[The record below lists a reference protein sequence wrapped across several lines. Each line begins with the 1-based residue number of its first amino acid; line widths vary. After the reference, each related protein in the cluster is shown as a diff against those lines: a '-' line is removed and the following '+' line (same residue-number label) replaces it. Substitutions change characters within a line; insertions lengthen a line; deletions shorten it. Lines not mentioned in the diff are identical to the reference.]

1 MSINKTTGANANP
14 IGSSIDPD
22 FHVPSCTIEDVDRA
36 LFNLFDKDM
45 ELFYKQKENLKR
57 VPIIF
62 ATGERFAILRR
73 KKPLRDKNG
82 AIILPLISISRTGVE
97 KDVAR
102 GMGTNQS
109 GEIVIKKKLSA
120 KDPVYQ
126 RLINKE
132 RLENQD
138 DRATEGHYISNVLSG
153 NTKDGLGALPGTIA
167 RRGAD
172 LEPSAD
178 FKNGRLISSTVGNNI
193 YEIYTL
199 PAPRYYVASY
209 EITIWAQYTQQMNN
223 FITSILTSG
232 HTNGVETFRI
242 ETDKG
247 YWFVAYLTSALTPGN
262 NFSDFTN
269 DERIVRY
276 SFSMEVPGYIINPLY
291 PGSEPTHRRY
301 YSATQI
307 NFDMSQVSA
316 IPQEILIGGPKSGK
330 PDDYILQD
338 LKTADDPAVSNTI
351 GGHGVVAPADFYETT
366 AVGGDQSG
374 RNPLTVQRIYTDSE
388 TGQTVRQNLRIVG
401 RNQRKGETV
410 YREQITFDLGDIVI
424 TPK

>member
-138 DRATEGHYISNVLSG
+138 DRATEGHYISNLLSG
-153 NTKDGLGALPGTIA
+153 NTKDGLGAMPGTVA
-167 RRGAD
+167 RRGSD
-172 LEPSAD
+172 LEPNAD
-178 FKNGRLISSTVGNNI
+178 FKNGRLISSALGNNI

-223 FITSILTSG
+223 FITSIMSSG

-262 NFSDFTN
+262 NFSDFTS

-307 NFDMSQVSA
+307 NFDMSQVGA

-366 AVGGDQSG
+366 AVGGSQSG
-374 RNPLTVQRIYTDSE
+374 RNPLTVQRVYTDSE